1 MKPLVLDNP
10 RAACVRTNNIPIQ
23 SINFPSQ
30 IITSGSNLQDDLVRG
45 GLAIEQN
52 HYSCS

>member
-10 RAACVRTNNIPIQ
+10 RAACVRANNISIQ

-30 IITSGSNLQDDLVRG
+30 TITSESNLQVDLVGG

-52 HYSCS
+52 DYSCS